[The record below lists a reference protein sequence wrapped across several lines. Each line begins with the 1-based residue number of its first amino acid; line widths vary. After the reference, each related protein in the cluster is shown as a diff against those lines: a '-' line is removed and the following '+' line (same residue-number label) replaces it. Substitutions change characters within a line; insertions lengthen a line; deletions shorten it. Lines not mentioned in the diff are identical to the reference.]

1 MRAAQALLDLSRAV
15 ARRGKIRPTA
25 LAEPGSRV
33 IPSLKPYA
41 VAILAVA
48 VSLVCTVLSLPL
60 GERSQLFLPLAAV
73 VLSAWYGG
81 AGPGLLATAL
91 TVAAQALF
99 FESHG
104 HDLVRSGLFV
114 LISAGICA
122 AAAGRRRAE
131 ARVREQRE
139 ELAVT
144 LASIADAVV
153 VTDAAGR
160 VRFMNA
166 AAERLTGRAAPA
178 ALGRPLLEVCPLL
191 SEETRAPVESPAAR
205 VVRDGALAPRSGLLL
220 VRQDGQ
226 ERPVD
231 ESGAR
236 VLDPDGAVDGAV
248 LVLRDLTERRS
259 IERDQAM
266 VIAREQAAR
275 RDAAA
280 LSEVGQALVQSLDRA
295 SVGRHIAE
303 GIRTLLGGSVSVL
316 WELEPVGGR
325 LVAVAAS
332 GAGDTFAPGVAI
344 PGDEMVAGLAVR
356 EGAPVASPDMLAD
369 PRVVLHPETRAL
381 AERSTH
387 RAVLAVPLTIGGRVT
402 GVLAVGDA
410 RGRTFLPEEIRRL
423 QDFAN
428 QAAIALEN
436 TRLFAL
442 ESARR
447 AQMEALAAVQRDLSA
462 ELDLDRLLGLIIERA
477 GRLFEGGCFAYLV
490 DEEGHPLGTRVWTR
504 REPAPEAPFPAPGGL
519 VASCASARH
528 GLLAN
533 DYPRSPYALSA
544 VVQLGVRHA
553 MGVPLVSRD
562 RLLGV
567 LVVARP
573 DEGRPFSREDLV
585 AFEGLAVQAA
595 VAVDNAT
602 LFVEAGVRQREAEV
616 LAELARSINAA
627 HDVGTVLQRVVDG
640 AKELCGCDLTSAAL
654 RETDSGSVIMR
665 NRAGDYRSQPG
676 RLVVEPGRGAGGLVL
691 RTGQP
696 FRSDN
701 VGHDPRLAP
710 DPADLVD
717 VEGLVTS
724 LVVPI
729 MVEGAVEGLLY
740 VHRRTPRPFTDRN
753 DSTLRLLA
761 EYASIAIHNMRL
773 LAHEHQ
779 MRAEAE
785 GASRMKDEFLATI
798 SHELRSP
805 LQPLLN
811 WAYLLRSPNLDP
823 ASAERALDAIE
834 RSTKTLGQLIED
846 LLDVSR
852 IVTGKLRLQARPVRL
867 PGVVRSAMEAVEAA
881 ALAKS
886 VALDTRMDP
895 DLPMVLGDP
904 DRLQQVLWNLLSNG
918 IKFTPRGGRV
928 TVTVAGCDGEVLIT
942 VADTGAGI
950 KPEFLPHVFERFR
963 QAESSTNRAYGGLGL
978 GLAIVRHLVELH
990 GGSVSVASE
999 GEGRGAS
1006 FTVCLPMAAA
1016 ARPPA
1021 EGPPAAVTT
1030 EPPEG
1035 TSLAG
1040 LRILIVDDEADARE
1054 VMRFMLERGGARV
1067 RVADSAGAALDAIR
1081 EARPDLLISD
1091 IGMPGEDGY
1100 VMVRRLRAMEDGMAG
1115 RLPAIALTAY
1125 ASEEDS
1131 RRARTAGFDAHLSK
1145 PVDPARL
1152 IEIALR
1158 LAGARPGV

>member
-1 MRAAQALLDLSRAV
+1 MTQSLKRYAAAV
-15 ARRGKIRPTA
+15 LAVGAAFACTA
-25 LAEPGSRV
+25 LA
-33 IPSLKPYA
+33 
-41 VAILAVA
+41 
-48 VSLVCTVLSLPL
+48 LPL
-60 GERSQLFLPLAAV
+60 AERSQLFLLLAGV

-81 AGPGLLATAL
+81 LGPGLLATGLAAL
-91 TVAAQALF
+91 GQSLFATPPYGDDAVRTLLFLVVAAA
-99 FESHG
+99 
-104 HDLVRSGLFV
+104 
-114 LISAGICA
+114 ICA

-144 LASIADAVV
+144 LASIGDAVV

-160 VRFMNA
+160 VTFMNA
-166 AAERLTGRAAPA
+166 AAERLTGCRADEAR
-178 ALGRPLLEVCPLL
+178 GRGLAETCSLVD
-191 SEETRAPVESPAAR
+191 EETRAPIESPVTHVIR
-205 VVRDGALAPRSGLLL
+205 DRDLTGRLGTLLIRRDGL
-220 VRQDGQ
+220 
-226 ERPVD
+226 ERAID
-231 ESGAR
+231 ESGAPVRDQTGR
-236 VLDPDGAVDGAV
+236 VAGAV
-248 LVLRDLTERRS
+248 LVFRDLTERRS
-259 IERDQAM
+259 IERDQAA

-280 LSEVGQALVQSLDRA
+280 LSAVGRALVQSLDSA

-316 WELEPVGGR
+316 WELDAVSAH

-332 GAGDTFAPGVAI
+332 GSRAFSPGTVI
-344 PGDEMVAGLAVR
+344 PVDEAVAGLAVR
-356 EGAPVASPDMLAD
+356 EGAPVSTSDVLAD
-369 PRVVLHPETRAL
+369 PRVVLTPETRTL
-381 AERSTH
+381 VERSGH
-387 RAVLAVPLTIGGRVT
+387 GSVLAVPLTIGGRVT

-410 RGRTFLPEEIRRL
+410 TGRTFGADEIRRL

-436 TRLFAL
+436 ARLFAL
-442 ESARR
+442 ETARR
-447 AQMEALAAVQRDLSA
+447 AQLEALSAVQRDLSA
-462 ELDLDRLLGLIIERA
+462 ELDLDRLLSLIIERG

-490 DEEGHPLGTRVWTR
+490 DEDGHAIGSAWGRS
-504 REPAPEAPFPAPGGL
+504 EPAAEAPFPAAGGL
-519 VASCASARH
+519 VTSCAAARH

-533 DYPRSPYALSA
+533 DYPDSPYALPA
-544 VVQLGVRHA
+544 VVRLGVRHA
-553 MGVPLVSRD
+553 MAVPLMSRG

-567 LVVARP
+567 LVLARR
-573 DEGRPFSREDLV
+573 ESGRPFSREDLT

-595 VAVDNAT
+595 VAVDNAA
-602 LFVEAGVRQREAEV
+602 LFVEAGRRRREAEV

-640 AKELCGCDLTSAAL
+640 AKELCGCDLTSVAL
-654 RETDSGSVIMR
+654 RETDTGAIVMR
-665 NRAGDYRSQPG
+665 NRAGEYRGLQD
-676 RLVVEPGRGAGGLVL
+676 RLVIEPGRGAGGLVL
-691 RTGQP
+691 QSGEP
-696 FRSDN
+696 FRSDDIGQDSR
-701 VGHDPRLAP
+701 VARDRDHLIEI
-710 DPADLVD
+710 
-717 VEGLVTS
+717 EGLVAT
-724 LVVPI
+724 LIVPI
-729 MVEGAVEGLLY
+729 MVEGRVEGLLY
-740 VHRRTPRPFTDRN
+740 VHRRTPRPFTDR
-753 DSTLRLLA
+753 SETILRLLA

-852 IVTGKLRLQARPVRL
+852 IVTGKLRLQVRPVRL
-867 PGVVRSAMEAVEAA
+867 PGVVRSAIEAVEAA
-881 ALAKS
+881 ALAKG
-886 VALDTRMDP
+886 VGVEARIDP
-895 DLPMVLGDP
+895 DLPVVLGDP

-928 TVTVAGCDGEVLIT
+928 MVTVAGYEGELVIT

-963 QAESSTNRAYGGLGL
+963 QAESSTNRSYGGLGL

-990 GGSVSVASE
+990 GGNVSVASE
-999 GEGRGAS
+999 GDGRGAT
-1006 FTVCLPMAAA
+1006 FTVRLPVAAA
-1016 ARPPA
+1016 VRLPA
-1021 EGPPAAVTT
+1021 ERAPAAVTSDT
-1030 EPPEG
+1030 PAG
-1035 TSLAG
+1035 RSLTG
-1040 LRILIVDDEADARE
+1040 LHILVVDDEADARE

-1067 RVADSAGAALDAIR
+1067 RTADSAAAALDAIR
-1081 EARPDLLISD
+1081 EERPDLLISD
-1091 IGMPGEDGY
+1091 IGMPVEDGY
-1100 VMVRRLRAMEDGMAG
+1100 VMVRRLRAMEDGAPR

-1131 RRARTAGFDAHLSK
+1131 RRARAAGFDAHLSK
-1145 PVDPARL
+1145 PVDPARF
-1152 IEIALR
+1152 IDIAVG
-1158 LAGARPGV
+1158 LAGPRRGA

>member
-1 MRAAQALLDLSRAV
+1 MPGPGPHTTQSLKRYAAAVLAVGIALAC
-15 ARRGKIRPTA
+15 TA
-25 LAEPGSRV
+25 LA
-33 IPSLKPYA
+33 
-41 VAILAVA
+41 
-48 VSLVCTVLSLPL
+48 LPL
-60 GERSQLFLPLAAV
+60 VGRSQLFLLLAAV

-81 AGPGLLATAL
+81 PGPGLLATGLAAL
-91 TVAAQALF
+91 GQSLF
-99 FESHG
+99 SVPPYGDDAVRTLLF
-104 HDLVRSGLFV
+104 LVV
-114 LISAGICA
+114 SAGICA

-131 ARVREQRE
+131 ARVRDQRE

-144 LASIADAVV
+144 LASIGDAVV
-153 VTDAAGR
+153 VADAAGR
-160 VRFMNA
+160 VTFMNA
-166 AAERLTGRAAPA
+166 AAERLTGCRADEARGRG
-178 ALGRPLLEVCPLL
+178 LGEVCSLVGEQ
-191 SEETRAPVESPAAR
+191 SREPVESPVTR
-205 VVRDGALAPRSGLLL
+205 VIRDGVLTGRPGTLLI
-220 VRQDGQ
+220 RRDGQ
-226 ERPVD
+226 ERAID
-231 ESGAR
+231 ESGTPVRDPTGR
-236 VLDPDGAVDGAV
+236 VLGAV
-248 LVLRDLTERRS
+248 LVFRDLTERRS
-259 IERDQAM
+259 IERDQAV

-280 LSEVGQALVQSLDRA
+280 LSAVGRVLVQSLDRA

-316 WELEPVGGR
+316 WELDALSAR

-332 GAGDTFAPGVAI
+332 GAGEAFAPGTVI
-344 PGDEMVAGLAVR
+344 PVDEAVAGLAVR
-356 EGAPVASPDMLAD
+356 EGAPVSTSDVLTDA
-369 PRVVLHPETRAL
+369 RVALNAETRAL
-381 AERSTH
+381 VERSGH
-387 RAVLAVPLTIGGRVT
+387 GSVLAVPLTIAGRVT
-402 GVLAVGDA
+402 GVLAIGDA
-410 RGRTFLPEEIRRL
+410 TGRTFGADEIGRL

-436 TRLFAL
+436 ARLFAL
-442 ESARR
+442 EIARR
-447 AQMEALAAVQRDLSA
+447 AQLEALAAVQRDLSA
-462 ELDLDRLLGLIIERA
+462 ELDLDRLLDLIIERA
-477 GRLFEGGCFAYLV
+477 GQLFEGGCFAYLV
-490 DEEGHPLGTRVWTR
+490 DEDSHALGGAWSRS
-504 REPAPEAPFPAPGGL
+504 EPAQEAPFPAAGGL
-519 VASCASARH
+519 VTSCAAARH

-533 DYPRSPYALSA
+533 DYPDSPYALPA
-544 VVQLGVRHA
+544 VVRLGVRHA
-553 MGVPLVSRD
+553 MAVPLVSRG

-567 LVVARP
+567 LVLARRAS
-573 DEGRPFSREDLV
+573 GRPFSREDLT

-595 VAVDNAT
+595 VAVDNAA
-602 LFVEAGVRQREAEV
+602 LFVEAGRRRREAEV

-640 AKELCGCDLTSAAL
+640 AKELCACDLTSVAL
-654 RETDSGSVIMR
+654 RETDTGAIVMR
-665 NRAGDYRSQPG
+665 NRAGEYRG
-676 RLVVEPGRGAGGLVL
+676 LEDRLVIEPGRGAGGVVL
-691 RTGQP
+691 QSGEP
-696 FRSDN
+696 FRSDDI
-701 VGHDPRLAP
+701 GRDPRVVRDR
-710 DPADLVD
+710 DPRVEIEALVAT
-717 VEGLVTS
+717 LI
-724 LVVPI
+724 VPI
-729 MVEGAVEGLLY
+729 MVEGRVEGLLY
-740 VHRRTPRPFTDRN
+740 VHRRTPKPFSDR
-753 DSTLRLLA
+753 SETILRLLA

-867 PGVVRSAMEAVEAA
+867 PGVIRSAIEAVEAA
-881 ALAKS
+881 ALAKA
-886 VALDTRMDP
+886 VVLEARIDP
-895 DLPMVLGDP
+895 DLPVVLGDP

-928 TVTVAGCDGEVLIT
+928 TVTVSGHEGELVIT

-999 GEGRGAS
+999 GEGRGAT
-1006 FTVCLPMAAA
+1006 FTVRLPVAAA
-1016 ARPPA
+1016 ARLPA
-1021 EGPPAAVTT
+1021 ERAPAAVTSDA
-1030 EPPEG
+1030 PASR
-1035 TSLAG
+1035 SLTG
-1040 LRILIVDDEADARE
+1040 LHILVVDDEADARE

-1067 RVADSAGAALDAIR
+1067 RIADSAAAALDAIR
-1081 EARPDLLISD
+1081 EDRPDLLISD
-1091 IGMPGEDGY
+1091 IGMPVEDGY
-1100 VMVRRLRAMEDGMAG
+1100 VMVRRLRAMEDGAHR

-1131 RRARTAGFDAHLSK
+1131 RRARSAGFDAHLSK

-1152 IEIALR
+1152 IDIAVG
-1158 LAGARPGV
+1158 LAGPRRGA

>member
-1 MRAAQALLDLSRAV
+1 MVS
-15 ARRGKIRPTA
+15 
-25 LAEPGSRV
+25 
-33 IPSLKPYA
+33 SLKRYA
-41 VAILAVA
+41 VAVLAVA
-48 VSLVCTVLSLPL
+48 VALACSVLSLPL
-60 GERSQLFLPLAAV
+60 GERSQLFLLLAAV

-91 TVAAQALF
+91 SVVVQLVF
-99 FESHG
+99 FEPGEHG
-104 HDLVRSGLFV
+104 WIRMLLFV
-114 LISAGICA
+114 LISAGISA

-131 ARVREQRE
+131 TRVREQRE

-144 LASIADAVV
+144 LTSIADAVL

-166 AAERLTGRAAPA
+166 AAERLTGCPVAE
-178 ALGRPLLEVCPLL
+178 ALGRPLLEVCPLV

-205 VVRDGALAPRSGLLL
+205 VVRDGTLAPRSGLLL
-220 VRQDGQ
+220 VRRDGQ

-236 VLDPDGAVDGAV
+236 VLDAEGAVDGAV

-259 IERDQAM
+259 IEREQAT

-280 LSEVGQALVQSLDRA
+280 LSAVGQALVQSLDRA

-303 GIRTLLGGSVSVL
+303 GIRTLLGGSISVL
-316 WELEPVGGR
+316 WELDAVSGR

-332 GAGDTFAPGVAI
+332 GAGDHFAPGTAI
-344 PGDEMVAGLAVR
+344 PGDDMVAGLAVR
-356 EGAPVASPDMLAD
+356 EGGPVTSSDMLAD
-369 PRVVLHPETRAL
+369 PRVLVHPETRAL
-381 AERSTH
+381 AERSSH
-387 RAVLAVPLTIGGRVT
+387 RAVLAVPLAIGGRIT

-410 RGRTFLPEEIRRL
+410 RGRTFAPEEIRRL

-442 ESARR
+442 ESSRR
-447 AQMEALAAVQRDLSA
+447 AQVEALAAAQRELSA
-462 ELDLDRLLGLIIERA
+462 ELDLDRLMGLILERA

-490 DEEGHPLGTRVWTR
+490 DEEGHPAGARVWTR
-504 REPAPEAPFPAPGGL
+504 REPAPAAPFPVQGGL

-533 DYPRSPYALSA
+533 DYPRSPYALPE
-544 VVQLGVRHA
+544 VVRLGVRHA
-553 MGVPLVSRD
+553 MGVPMASRG

-573 DEGRPFSREDLV
+573 DEERPFTREDLV

-640 AKELCGCDLTSAAL
+640 AKELCGCDLTSVAL

-665 NRAGDYRSQPG
+665 NRAGEFRSPAD
-676 RLVVEPGRGAGGLVL
+676 RLIIEPGRGAGGHVL
-691 RTGQP
+691 NSGEP
-696 FRSDN
+696 FRSDDL
-701 VGHDPRLAP
+701 GRDSRITP
-710 DPADLVD
+710 DPADRVD
-717 VEGLVTS
+717 AEGIVAT

-740 VHRRTPRPFTDRN
+740 VHRLTPRPFTDRN
-753 DSTLRLLA
+753 ESTLRLLA

-867 PGVVRSAMEAVEAA
+867 PGVVRSAIEAVEAA

-886 VALDTRMDP
+886 VALEARIDP
-895 DLPMVLGDP
+895 DLPVVLGDP
-904 DRLQQVLWNLLSNG
+904 DRLQQVLWNLISNG

-928 TVTVAGCDGEVLIT
+928 TVSVAGRDGEVAIT

-990 GGSVSVASE
+990 GGSVSVASD
-999 GEGRGAS
+999 GEGRGAT
-1006 FTVCLPMAAA
+1006 FTVRLPVAPA

-1021 EGPPAAVTT
+1021 EGPPVAVTA
-1030 EPPEG
+1030 EPPAG
-1035 TSLAG
+1035 TSLTG
-1040 LRILIVDDEADARE
+1040 LHILIVDDEADARE
-1054 VMRFMLERGGARV
+1054 VMRFMLERGGASV
-1067 RVADSAGAALDAIR
+1067 RVADSASAALDAIR
-1081 EARPDLLISD
+1081 ERRPDLLISD
-1091 IGMPGEDGY
+1091 IGMPLEDGY
-1100 VMVRRLRAMEDGMAG
+1100 VMVRRLRAMEDGTSA

>member
-1 MRAAQALLDLSRAV
+1 MPDPNPHTTLSLKRYAAAVLTVGIALAC
-15 ARRGKIRPTA
+15 TA
-25 LAEPGSRV
+25 LA
-33 IPSLKPYA
+33 
-41 VAILAVA
+41 
-48 VSLVCTVLSLPL
+48 LPL
-60 GERSQLFLPLAAV
+60 AERSQLFLLLAAV

-81 AGPGLLATAL
+81 TGPGLLATGLAAL
-91 TVAAQALF
+91 GQSLF
-99 FESHG
+99 SVPPYGDDAVRTLLFL
-104 HDLVRSGLFV
+104 LVSG
-114 LISAGICA
+114 GICA

-131 ARVREQRE
+131 ARVRDQRE

-144 LASIADAVV
+144 LTSIGDAVV

-160 VRFMNA
+160 VTFMNV
-166 AAERLTGRAAPA
+166 AAERLTGCHVDEAR
-178 ALGRPLLEVCPLL
+178 GRGLAETCSLVN
-191 SEETRAPVESPAAR
+191 EETREPVESPVTR
-205 VVRDGALAPRSGLLL
+205 VIRDGTLGARPGTLLI
-220 VRQDGQ
+220 RRDGQ
-226 ERPVD
+226 ERAID
-231 ESGAR
+231 ESGTPVRDPSGR
-236 VLDPDGAVDGAV
+236 VVGAV

-259 IERDQAM
+259 VERDQAM

-280 LSEVGQALVQSLDRA
+280 LSAVGRALVQSLDRA

-316 WELEPVGGR
+316 WELDALSPR
-325 LVAVAAS
+325 LVAVATS
-332 GAGDTFAPGVAI
+332 GLRGVFAPGTVI
-344 PGDEMVAGLAVR
+344 PVDEAVAGLAVR
-356 EGAPVASPDMLAD
+356 EGAPVSTSDVLAD
-369 PRVVLHPETRAL
+369 PRVVLNAETRTL
-381 AERSTH
+381 VERSGH
-387 RAVLAVPLTIGGRVT
+387 GSVLAVPLTIAGRVT
-402 GVLAVGDA
+402 GVLAIGDA
-410 RGRTFLPEEIRRL
+410 TGRTFGADEIGRL

-436 TRLFAL
+436 ARLFAL
-442 ESARR
+442 ETARR
-447 AQMEALAAVQRDLSA
+447 AQLEALAAVQRDLSA

-477 GRLFEGGCFAYLV
+477 GQLFEGGCFAYLV
-490 DEEGHPLGTRVWTR
+490 DEESQALGGASSRS
-504 REPAPEAPFPAPGGL
+504 EPAEGAPFPAPGGL
-519 VASCASARH
+519 VTSCAAARH
-528 GLLAN
+528 GLLGN
-533 DYPRSPYALSA
+533 DYPDSPYALSA
-544 VVQLGVRHA
+544 VVRLGVRHA
-553 MGVPLVSRD
+553 MAVPLVSRG

-567 LVVARP
+567 LVLARRAA
-573 DEGRPFSREDLV
+573 GRPFSREDLT

-595 VAVDNAT
+595 VAVDNAA
-602 LFVEAGVRQREAEV
+602 LFVEAGRRRREAEV

-640 AKELCGCDLTSAAL
+640 AKELCGCDLTSVAL
-654 RETDSGSVIMR
+654 RETDTGAIVMR
-665 NRAGDYRSQPG
+665 NRAGEYRGLQD
-676 RLVVEPGRGAGGLVL
+676 RLVIEPGRGAGGVVL
-691 RTGQP
+691 QSGQP
-696 FRSDN
+696 FRSDDI
-701 VGHDPRLAP
+701 GRDPRVVARDR
-710 DPADLVD
+710 DPQVEIEALVAT
-717 VEGLVTS
+717 LI
-724 LVVPI
+724 VPI
-729 MVEGAVEGLLY
+729 MVEGRVEGLLY
-740 VHRRTPRPFTDRN
+740 VHRRTPRPFTDR
-753 DSTLRLLA
+753 SETILRLLA

-867 PGVVRSAMEAVEAA
+867 PGVIRSAIEAVEAA

-886 VALDTRMDP
+886 VVLEARIDP
-895 DLPMVLGDP
+895 DLPVVLGDP

-928 TVTVAGCDGEVLIT
+928 TVTVAGYEGELVIT

-999 GEGRGAS
+999 GEGRGAT
-1006 FTVCLPMAAA
+1006 FTVRLPVAAA
-1016 ARPPA
+1016 VRLPA
-1021 EGPPAAVTT
+1021 ERAPAAVTT
-1030 EPPEG
+1030 DAPASR
-1035 TSLAG
+1035 SLTG
-1040 LRILIVDDEADARE
+1040 LHILVVDDETDARE

-1067 RVADSAGAALDAIR
+1067 RIADSAAAALDAIR
-1081 EARPDLLISD
+1081 EDRPDLLISD
-1091 IGMPGEDGY
+1091 IGMPVEDGY
-1100 VMVRRLRAMEDGMAG
+1100 VMVRRLRAMEDGAHR

-1131 RRARTAGFDAHLSK
+1131 RRARSAGFDAHLSK

-1152 IEIALR
+1152 IDIAVG
-1158 LAGARPGV
+1158 LAGPRRGA